1 MLCGTRLIY
10 EQEGGVEMEEVI
22 SISGLS
28 RNQLIEELMTD
39 YGQEVLQLVYTY
51 VHDVALAED
60 ITQEIFIKCYKALS
74 TYQGNAS
81 LRTWLWR
88 IAINH
93 SKDYLKSWY
102 KKNVDVT
109 ETNVLAQT
117 LETGDLLE
125 QVVKKSEDEA
135 LFDLVMALPI
145 KYRELIYF
153 YYFEEYSVQE
163 IACLLSLNKNTV
175 KTRLRKARSLLQKTL
190 GGNPFDGITF

>member
-1 MLCGTRLIY
+1 
-10 EQEGGVEMEEVI
+10 MEEVI

-60 ITQEIFIKCYKALS
+60 LTQEIFIKCYKALS

-81 LRTWLWR
+81 LKTWLWR

-93 SKDYLKSWY
+93 TKDYLKSWY
-102 KKNVDVT
+102 KKNVYVT

-125 QVVKKSEDEA
+125 QVVKNSEEEA
-135 LFDLVMALPI
+135 LFDLVMALPV

-163 IACLLSLNKNTV
+163 IACLLALNKNTV
-175 KTRLRKARSLLQKTL
+175 KTRLRKARSLL
-190 GGNPFDGITF
+190 